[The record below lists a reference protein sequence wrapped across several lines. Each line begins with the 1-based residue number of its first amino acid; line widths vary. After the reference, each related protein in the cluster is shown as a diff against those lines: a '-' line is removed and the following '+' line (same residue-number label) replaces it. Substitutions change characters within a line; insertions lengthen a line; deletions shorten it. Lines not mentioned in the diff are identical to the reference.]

1 MLNETNI
8 FQKDK
13 MDGKTLSAM
22 INKKKRRARQKY
34 EMEHKISSA
43 WIKKLNAKGR
53 AELSKELQVVLPL
66 GKKPS
71 KTIKKNFQNVIEALD
86 ENQKRMLKQ
95 KYQSYNTRQQR
106 AILRNHDLGIDWIR
120 KLDNNGKIKIARELI
135 ELQPA
140 QKTIRW
146 NHEVQRKVI
155 RVLAAMDKD
164 TRDQIKEKYQSH
176 ICA

>member
-8 FQKDK
+8 FQKDN

-22 INKKKRRARQKY
+22 INKKKRRAKQKY
-34 EMEHKISSA
+34 EMEHKISTA

-106 AILRNHDLGIDWIR
+106 AILRNHDLGIDWIQ

-146 NHEVQRKVI
+146 NHEVIRKVI

-164 TRDQIKEKYQSH
+164 TRDQMKEKYQSH
-176 ICA
+176 ISA

>member
-22 INKKKRRARQKY
+22 INKKKRRAKQKY

-106 AILRNHDLGIDWIR
+106 AILRNHDLGIDWIQ

-146 NHEVQRKVI
+146 NHEVIRKVI

-164 TRDQIKEKYQSH
+164 TRDQMKEKYQSH
-176 ICA
+176 ISA